1 MSSIAPSLAAYQAA
15 LEAALIVRH
24 PDPGLIELAGKD
36 RMDLLHR
43 MSTADL
49 LELAPFHIRQTVFTD
64 PLGRTIDVV
73 LVLTRAEDLLLL
85 SSPGKEAQ
93 LRSWLQKHIFFQDKV
108 SIGSVQPGWALWGAY
123 GPKAAQALASLHCPV
138 PSDDQILAFEGGLA
152 WSVAAPVPGFRA
164 LIQPG
169 VDLPSWGQ
177 IGGGTAESEAY
188 EVLRVE
194 AGLPEPGR
202 EILADSIPLEV
213 GLTSAV
219 NFSKGCYTGQEIIAR
234 MESRGKLAKR
244 LAGIHLPQ
252 WAQPGGT
259 LFQAGRSIGRL
270 TSVVE
275 SPRFG
280 WIGLAVVKPDAISAH
295 DGQVSL
301 QGTTSEAR
309 HGSLAPEASEMPA
322 RLAELPF
329 DRDRL
334 TPIAAPLASPLGQ
347 P

>member
-1 MSSIAPSLAAYQAA
+1 
-15 LEAALIVRH
+15 
-24 PDPGLIELAGKD
+24 
-36 RMDLLHR
+36 MDLLHR

-49 LELAPFHIRQTVFTD
+49 VELAPFHVRQTVFTD

-73 LVLTRAEDLLLL
+73 LVLTRDEDLLLL

-93 LRSWLQKHIFFQDKV
+93 LRAWLQKHIFFQDQV
-108 SIGSVQPGWALWGAY
+108 SIGAAQPGWALWGAY

-138 PSDDQILAFEGGLA
+138 PSDEQVVAFEGGLA

-164 LIQPG
+164 LIRPG
-169 VDLPSWGQ
+169 VDFPGWEQL
-177 IGGGTAESEAY
+177 GGGAAESEAY
-188 EVLRVE
+188 ELLRVE

-219 NFSKGCYTGQEIIAR
+219 SFTKGCYTGQEIIAR

-244 LAGIHLPQ
+244 LAGLHLPHSARSGIAL
-252 WAQPGGT
+252 AQS
-259 LFQAGRSIGRL
+259 GRSVGTL

-301 QGTTSEAR
+301 QGEE
-309 HGSLAPEASEMPA
+309 LPA
-322 RLAELPF
+322 QLVELPF
-329 DRDRL
+329 DRERR
-334 TPIAAPLASPLGQ
+334 TPIAAPRAAPLEQ